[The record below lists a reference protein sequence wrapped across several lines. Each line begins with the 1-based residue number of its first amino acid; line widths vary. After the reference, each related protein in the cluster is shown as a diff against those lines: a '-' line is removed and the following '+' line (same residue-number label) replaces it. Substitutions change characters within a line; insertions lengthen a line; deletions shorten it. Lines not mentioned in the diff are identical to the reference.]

1 MDAAKRGFPP
11 VVDAKTRVLILG
23 SLPGDASL
31 AAGQYYG
38 HPRNAFWRLMEGV
51 INAPLVAR
59 GYEDRLATLLAHG
72 VGLWDVIETARRP
85 GSLDAAIREPAAN
98 DLMAL
103 IDTLPAL
110 RLVAFNGGT
119 AGRLGG
125 RLIGDRVA
133 TLALPSSSPAY
144 AARTFAQK
152 AADWAALRDGLADT
166 YSRPPP
172 EPVEGPGRPP
182 RRGRPAPRQA

>member
-11 VVDAKTRVLILG
+11 VVDAHTRVLILG

-38 HPRNAFWRLMEGV
+38 HPRNGFWRLMEGV
-51 INAPLVAR
+51 IDAPLVAR
-59 GYEDRLATLLAHG
+59 PYAERLDALLVHG
-72 VGLWDVIETARRP
+72 VGLWDVIAEARRS
-85 GSLDAAIREPAAN
+85 GSLDADIRDPAAN
-98 DLMAL
+98 DLIAL

-119 AGRLGG
+119 AARLGG
-125 RLIGDRVA
+125 RLVGRRVA

-144 AARTFAQK
+144 AARTFAEK
-152 AADWAALRDGLADT
+152 AADWGVLRDALVLDERADGNP
-166 YSRPPP
+166 RPSTSS
-172 EPVEGPGRPP
+172 G
-182 RRGRPAPRQA
+182 